1 MIHLST
7 LNYKK
12 MIIGYGV
19 SYCFIKPISRMQGE
33 EYNNTTPQ
41 TTTTLVTV
49 LVILSPME
57 QQQQKKKKKIK
68 KAG

>member
-1 MIHLST
+1 MIHLSI

-12 MIIGYGV
+12 MIIVCGV
-19 SYCFIKPISRMQGE
+19 SYYFIKPISRIQGE

-41 TTTTLVTV
+41 TTTTMVTV
-49 LVILSPME
+49 LAILSPME